1 MRIVEPVADIAPAQS
16 RLAVPVRARRATA
29 AFWPPLVILLALGI
43 GWQLY
48 AARGVRDAQLLPPPT
63 MVLAALV
70 SQRALLWHHTL
81 VTLDETLVGFAAAL
95 VTGLALAA
103 LIDLSPWPRR
113 ALYPLLVASQ
123 TIPIITLAPLLV
135 LWFGFG
141 LLSKSIVVTL
151 VCFFPIVVAAADG
164 LRATDPE
171 LIKLYRAFGAGR
183 LRIFWA
189 VRVPGA
195 LPSVFSGVR
204 IAITYSV
211 IGAIFAEYVGATDG
225 LGFYME
231 QQQHTFATQ
240 NVIAA
245 IIVTALLSIALFAAT
260 ALLERLAVPWY
271 YAQGRGADWRAD
283 APTSA
288 GTSAAGAARTP
299 AA

>member
-1 MRIVEPVADIAPAQS
+1 MRIVEPVADMAPARS

>member
-1 MRIVEPVADIAPAQS
+1 MRIADQAPRPT
-16 RLAVPVRARRATA
+16 RLATPVRARSAA
-29 AFWPPLVILLALGI
+29 SAFWPPLAVLVALGVV
-43 GWQLY
+43 WQLY
-48 AARGVRDAQLLPPPT
+48 AVRGVRDAQLLPPPT
-63 MVLAALV
+63 MVLAALG
-70 SQRALLWHHTL
+70 SQRGLLWHHTL

-103 LIDLSPWPRR
+103 LIDLSSWPRR

-141 LLSKSIVVTL
+141 LVSKSIVVTL

-245 IIVTALLSIALFAAT
+245 IVVTALLSIALFAAT
-260 ALLERLAVPWY
+260 VLLERLAVPWY
-271 YAQGRGADWRAD
+271 YAQGRGADWRA
-283 APTSA
+283 
-288 GTSAAGAARTP
+288 GAGAGPGAGSRAAARAP